1 MATEDLS
8 RSIPFF
14 PDPQQRANV
23 SDKNERASFEQPV
36 LEPDKWFLTAKE
48 MRTARDGFERPS
60 HALFTTGNHV
70 KIYAASAGYFSDVA
84 DDIAQVR
91 ERDLVYM
98 TGWSV
103 CNVPFK
109 PLEEKTTLHELV
121 KGAVTRGADVRMLM
135 WSNLTERKQVLEV
148 RGFVNALSP
157 PEASG
162 PARFVFDDRLPH
174 STSSHHQKSVVIRKG
189 RELVAYV
196 GGVDLTSNRWDTLE
210 HDQHELRQRAGI
222 ERKNRKGWL
231 DAHARIIGPATKDV
245 ATNFLARWNSEPKP
259 SQDLIDDLLD
269 FENPDFSAL
278 PSVEDVIPLLVVPED
293 GSHAVQF
300 VCTYSPDYDG
310 YTDFAPMGEQSIL
323 HARIKAI
330 RNARNYIFIQD
341 QYFILVPE
349 LLDVLLEVMPSI
361 TRLVVIVQ
369 RTVEASY
376 TGYDKYLYDMV
387 SPLLLHFPD
396 KFQLYTTKE
405 SRGLYIHSKVV
416 IVDDVYV
423 SLGSANWNRRS
434 MTSDTELGINVVDT
448 EHVQSPDGVT
458 VNKLAREFRLQKFVE
473 ATKLPYAKF
482 EAMTFIE
489 ACSALDAAARD
500 DGFSLVETYTLGD
513 KTRFDVEHIQRQI
526 VDPEDSLG
534 SR

>member
-98 TGWSV
+98 TGWS
-103 CNVPFK
+103 
-109 PLEEKTTLHELV
+109 
-121 KGAVTRGADVRMLM
+121 
-135 WSNLTERKQVLEV
+135 VLEV

-482 EAMTFIE
+482 ETMTFIE

-534 SR
+534 SRMVYRGLSVLTVL